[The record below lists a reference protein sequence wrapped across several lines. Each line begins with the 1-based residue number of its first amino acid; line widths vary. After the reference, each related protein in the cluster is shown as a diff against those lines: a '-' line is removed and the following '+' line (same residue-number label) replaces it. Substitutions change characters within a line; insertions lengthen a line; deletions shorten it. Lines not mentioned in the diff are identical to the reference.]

1 MIEIGEEK
9 EVKANILVIE
19 DEASINQ
26 LLCELL
32 IEAGYEVKSAYSGT
46 EGKLRLEMEPFDLIM
61 MDLMLPGMTG
71 EELIKEVRKLKVMP
85 IIVVSA
91 KIGMDTR
98 IEVLKSGAD
107 DFIAKPFNNEEVI
120 ARVEAQLRRYQVFS
134 HSEQKKSI
142 LEYKNLKLDLDT
154 FKAYVK
160 GKEVELTA
168 REFKILKTLM
178 LQPKKVFTRANL
190 FESVWE
196 EVYMGDDNTI
206 NVHISNIRSK
216 LGKTDSTQDYID
228 TVWGI
233 GFKLSE

>member
-1 MIEIGEEK
+1 MERKK

-19 DEASINQ
+19 DDEAINH

-32 IEAGYEVKSAYSGT
+32 TEAGYEVKAAYSGT
-46 EGKLRLEMEPFDLIM
+46 EGKLHLEMAVFDLVV

-91 KIGMDTR
+91 KVGIDTR

-134 HSEQKKSI
+134 HSEEKKSI
-142 LEYKNLKLDLDT
+142 LEYKNLQLDLDT

-160 GKEVELTA
+160 GNEIELTA

-216 LGKTDSTQDYID
+216 LSKVDQSQDYIE

>member
-1 MIEIGEEK
+1 MSAK
-9 EVKANILVIE
+9 ILVIE
-19 DEASINQ
+19 DDAGINN
-26 LLCELL
+26 LLYELL
-32 IEAGYEVKSAYSGT
+32 SEAGYEVKAAYSGT
-46 EGKLRLEMEPFDLIM
+46 EGKLRLEMEEFDLVM

-71 EELIKEVRKLKVMP
+71 EELIKEVRKIKVMP

-91 KIGMDTR
+91 KVGVDTR
-98 IEVLKSGAD
+98 IEVLRNGAD
-107 DFIAKPFNNEEVI
+107 DFIPKPFNNEEVI

-134 HSEQKKSI
+134 HPEEKKSV
-142 LEYKNLKLDLDT
+142 LEYKNLQLDLDT

-160 GKEVELTA
+160 GSEVEFTA

-216 LGKTDSTQDYID
+216 LGKVDKTQDYID

>member
-1 MIEIGEEK
+1 MSAK
-9 EVKANILVIE
+9 ILVIE
-19 DEASINQ
+19 DDEGINN
-26 LLCELL
+26 LLYELL
-32 IEAGYEVKSAYSGT
+32 SEAGYEVKAAYSGT
-46 EGKLRLEMEPFDLIM
+46 EGKLRLEMEEFDLVI
-61 MDLMLPGMTG
+61 MDLMIPGMTG
-71 EELIKEVRKLKVMP
+71 EELIKEVRKIKVMP

-91 KIGMDTR
+91 KVGVEIR
-98 IEVLKSGAD
+98 IEVLRNGAD
-107 DFIAKPFNNEEVI
+107 DFIPKPFNNDEVI

-134 HSEQKKSI
+134 HTEEKKSVI
-142 LEYKNLKLDLDT
+142 EYKNLQLDLDT

-160 GKEVELTA
+160 NSEVEFTA

-216 LGKTDSTQDYID
+216 LGKVDKTQDYID